1 VPVKSTRPPKDSP
14 KKTTG
19 RWKNRNISS
28 SKRMK
33 RKIRRNHSA
42 PYVSDTRRRNILG
55 REVGPPYKCERSRCQ
70 SLLQGRELNIFN
82 NFRNLG
88 NINIQSACLLY

>member
-28 SKRMK
+28 SERMK
-33 RKIRRNHSA
+33 RKIRRNHSNEKEDKKESQC
-42 PYVSDTRRRNILG
+42 PL
-55 REVGPPYKCERSRCQ
+55 CE
-70 SLLQGRELNIFN
+70 
-82 NFRNLG
+82 
-88 NINIQSACLLY
+88 